1 MIINKNVTEGMKIN
15 DTKTPK
21 FYLRLKMDKE
31 CNPGRP
37 VTGSLNCHSAY
48 ISKQDIQDMQDFL
61 KKLEKVKDITKE
73 GLLATLDVKSR
84 SHEVTKA

>member
-1 MIINKNVTEGMKIN
+1 
-15 DTKTPK
+15 
-21 FYLRLKMDKE
+21 
-31 CNPGRP
+31 
-37 VTGSLNCHSAY
+37 
-48 ISKQDIQDMQDFL
+48 MQDFL